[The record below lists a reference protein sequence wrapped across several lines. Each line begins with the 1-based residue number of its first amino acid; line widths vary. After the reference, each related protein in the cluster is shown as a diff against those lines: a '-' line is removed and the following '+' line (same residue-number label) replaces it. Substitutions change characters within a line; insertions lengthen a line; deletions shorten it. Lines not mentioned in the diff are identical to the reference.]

1 MSVPDLKTIQS
12 LAEVPDG
19 ALPINS
25 GSIEVTPEGVLGI
38 AKPPRPCKLTFMADG
53 LPFNVAVRHEGP
65 EEGGPEEGGPEEGG
79 PEDGGGSICQIWADV
94 GHVPYTAQAPERRR
108 ALLAVLRGI
117 EGLPHVRFI
126 VQGGQKIILF
136 SEIRLEHHASPEDL
150 FHQTTLVLQ
159 EARPFLRL
167 LGEYL

>member
-19 ALPINS
+19 ALPIS
-25 GSIEVTPEGVLGI
+25 PDSIEMTPEGVLGI

-53 LPFNVAVRHEGP
+53 LPFNVAVRHESA
-65 EEGGPEEGGPEEGG
+65 EE
-79 PEDGGGSICQIWADV
+79 GGGSICQIWADV

-150 FHQTTLVLQ
+150 FHQTILVLQ

>member
-19 ALPINS
+19 ALPIS
-25 GSIEVTPEGVLGI
+25 PGSIEMTPEGVLGI
-38 AKPPRPCKLTFMADG
+38 ARPPRPCKLTFMADG
-53 LPFNVAVRHEGP
+53 LPFNVAVRHESA
-65 EEGGPEEGGPEEGG
+65 EE
-79 PEDGGGSICQIWADV
+79 GGGSICQIWADV

-150 FHQTTLVLQ
+150 FHQTILVLQ

>member
-19 ALPINS
+19 ALPINP

-38 AKPPRPCKLTFMADG
+38 ARPPRPCKLTFMADG
-53 LPFNVAVRHEGP
+53 LPFNVAVRHESA
-65 EEGGPEEGGPEEGG
+65 EE
-79 PEDGGGSICQIWADV
+79 GGGSICQIWADV

-150 FHQTTLVLQ
+150 FHQTILVLQ

>member
-12 LAEVPDG
+12 LAEVQDG
-19 ALPINS
+19 ALPINP
-25 GSIEVTPEGVLGI
+25 GSIEMTPEGVLGI
-38 AKPPRPCKLTFMADG
+38 ARPPRPCKLTFMADG
-53 LPFNVAVRHEGP
+53 LPFNVAVRHESA
-65 EEGGPEEGGPEEGG
+65 EE
-79 PEDGGGSICQIWADV
+79 GGGSICQIWADV

-150 FHQTTLVLQ
+150 FHQTILVLQ

>member
-1 MSVPDLKTIQS
+1 LSVPDLKTIQS

-19 ALPINS
+19 ALPINP

-53 LPFNVAVRHEGP
+53 LPFNVAVRHESAD
-65 EEGGPEEGGPEEGG
+65 E
-79 PEDGGGSICQIWADV
+79 GGGSICQIWADV

>member
-19 ALPINS
+19 ALPINP

-53 LPFNVAVRHEGP
+53 LPFNVAVRHESA
-65 EEGGPEEGGPEEGG
+65 EE
-79 PEDGGGSICQIWADV
+79 GGGSICQIWADV

-150 FHQTTLVLQ
+150 FHQTILVLQ

>member
-19 ALPINS
+19 ALPINP

-53 LPFNVAVRHEGP
+53 LPFNVAVRHESAD
-65 EEGGPEEGGPEEGG
+65 E
-79 PEDGGGSICQIWADV
+79 GGGSICQIWADV

>member
-19 ALPINS
+19 ALPINP

-38 AKPPRPCKLTFMADG
+38 DKPPRPCKLTFMADG
-53 LPFNVAVRHEGP
+53 LPFNVAVRHESA
-65 EEGGPEEGGPEEGG
+65 EE
-79 PEDGGGSICQIWADV
+79 GGGSICQIWADV

>member
-19 ALPINS
+19 ALPINP
-25 GSIEVTPEGVLGI
+25 GSIEMTPEGVLGI
-38 AKPPRPCKLTFMADG
+38 ARPPRPCKLTFMADG
-53 LPFNVAVRHEGP
+53 LPFNVAVRHE
-65 EEGGPEEGGPEEGG
+65 E

-150 FHQTTLVLQ
+150 FHQTILVLQ

>member
-1 MSVPDLKTIQS
+1 LSVPDLKTIQS

-19 ALPINS
+19 ALPINP
-25 GSIEVTPEGVLGI
+25 GSIEMTPEGVLGI

-53 LPFNVAVRHEGP
+53 LPFNVAVRHE
-65 EEGGPEEGGPEEGG
+65 G

-150 FHQTTLVLQ
+150 FHQTILVLQ

>member
-19 ALPINS
+19 ALPITP
-25 GSIEVTPEGVLGI
+25 GSIVMTPEGVLGI
-38 AKPPRPCKLTFMADG
+38 AKPPRPSKLTFMADG
-53 LPFNVAVRHEGP
+53 LPFNVAVRHEG
-65 EEGGPEEGGPEEGG
+65 EQE
-79 PEDGGGSICQIWADV
+79 GGGSICQIWADV

-117 EGLPHVRFI
+117 DGLPHVRFI

-150 FHQTTLVLQ
+150 FHQTILVLQ

>member
-19 ALPINS
+19 ALPINP

-53 LPFNVAVRHEGP
+53 LPFNVAVRHESDA
-65 EEGGPEEGGPEEGG
+65 
-79 PEDGGGSICQIWADV
+79 DGGGSICQIWADV

-150 FHQTTLVLQ
+150 FHQTILVLQ

>member
-19 ALPINS
+19 ALPINP
-25 GSIEVTPEGVLGI
+25 GSIEMTPEGVLGI
-38 AKPPRPCKLTFMADG
+38 ARPPRPCKLTFMADG
-53 LPFNVAVRHEGP
+53 LPFNVAVRHEGL
-65 EEGGPEEGGPEEGG
+65 
-79 PEDGGGSICQIWADV
+79 EDGGGSICQIWADI

-150 FHQTTLVLQ
+150 FHQTVLVLQ
-159 EARPFLRL
+159 EARPFLHL

>member
-19 ALPINS
+19 ALPINP
-25 GSIEVTPEGVLGI
+25 GSIEMTPEGVLGI
-38 AKPPRPCKLTFMADG
+38 ARPPRPCKLTFMADG
-53 LPFNVAVRHEGP
+53 LPFNVAVRHESA
-65 EEGGPEEGGPEEGG
+65 EE
-79 PEDGGGSICQIWADV
+79 GGGSICQIWADV

-150 FHQTTLVLQ
+150 FHQTILVLQ

>member
-19 ALPINS
+19 ALPINP

-65 EEGGPEEGGPEEGG
+65 EEGR

>member
-19 ALPINS
+19 ALPINP
-25 GSIEVTPEGVLGI
+25 GSIEMTPEGVLGI
-38 AKPPRPCKLTFMADG
+38 AKPPRPCKLTFMAGG
-53 LPFNVAVRHEGP
+53 LPFNVAVRHES
-65 EEGGPEEGGPEEGG
+65 EEE
-79 PEDGGGSICQIWADV
+79 GGGSICQIWADV

-150 FHQTTLVLQ
+150 FHQTILVLQ

>member
-19 ALPINS
+19 ALPIS
-25 GSIEVTPEGVLGI
+25 PGSIEMTPEGVLGI
-38 AKPPRPCKLTFMADG
+38 ARPPRPCRLTFMADG
-53 LPFNVAVRHEGP
+53 LPFNVAVRHES
-65 EEGGPEEGGPEEGG
+65 EEE
-79 PEDGGGSICQIWADV
+79 GGGSICQIWADL